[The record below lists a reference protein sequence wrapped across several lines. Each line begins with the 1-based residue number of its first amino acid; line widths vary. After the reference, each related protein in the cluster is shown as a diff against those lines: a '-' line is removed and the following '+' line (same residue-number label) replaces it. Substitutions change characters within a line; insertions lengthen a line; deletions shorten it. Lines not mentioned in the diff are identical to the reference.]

1 MVLAGFVRCRLV
13 TGLLLSLAGLLVLS
27 GCWVESIN
35 PLYDEGTFD
44 HPRRDTDLVF
54 DQMLIGTWRAGDDRC
69 TTILTIA
76 AKDQVYDMR
85 ASDQGNECSEDKTHR
100 QARLV
105 KLDTQYF
112 LDVSPTDDAVC
123 DMCVAKH
130 DVFLLKFDEYSVSF
144 TPIDSDW
151 LRESIA
157 AKRVN
162 LATLAHN
169 TDTLIASSK
178 DLKNFCRTYADDEAV
193 FKPDSAEIFERDPAP
208 AVASLSRPPKAK
220 SE

>member
-1 MVLAGFVRCRLV
+1 MFLADFVRCRRV
-13 TGLLLSLAGLLVLS
+13 TELLLALIALLVLS

-44 HPRRDTDLVF
+44 HPRRDADLAF
-54 DQMLIGTWRAGDDRC
+54 DQRLIGTWRTSDDKC

-76 AKDQVYDMR
+76 AKDQVYDMQ

-105 KLDTQYF
+105 KLDTHYF

-130 DVFLLKFDEYSVSF
+130 DIFLAKFDEYSLAL
-144 TPIDSDW
+144 TPIDAEW
-151 LRESIA
+151 LQTSIA
-157 AKRVN
+157 SKRVR
-162 LATLAHN
+162 LATLAYN
-169 TDTLIASSK
+169 TDTLTSSPI
-178 DLKNFCRTYADDEAV
+178 DLKAFCRKYADNDAV
-193 FKPDSAEIFERDPAP
+193 FKPDATESFERDLAS
-208 AVASLSRPPKAK
+208 AVPSQNEPVGAK
-220 SE
+220 KQ